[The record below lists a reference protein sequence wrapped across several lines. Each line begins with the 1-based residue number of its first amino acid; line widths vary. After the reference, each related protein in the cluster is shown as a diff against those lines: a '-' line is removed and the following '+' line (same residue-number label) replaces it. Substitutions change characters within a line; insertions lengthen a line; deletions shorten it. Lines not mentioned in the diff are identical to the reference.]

1 MASEVWSLC
10 LVRRITLAGRAVPG
24 ESDDGVRTRSAPLA
38 LVKEFGDLRKAL
50 TNLRHRRLDPVA
62 ADSTPQRVCA
72 SATA

>member
-1 MASEVWSLC
+1 MEF
-10 LVRRITLAGRAVPG
+10 VP
-24 ESDDGVRTRSAPLA
+24 RSAPLA